1 MAAARRIPC
10 PTLIMSFMCPF
21 LFVFWAKGDYDGK
34 CPRTILFKKLL
45 QVGGGETGKR

>member
-1 MAAARRIPC
+1 MAAARSIPC

-21 LFVFWAKGDYDGK
+21 LFVFWAKRDYDGK

-45 QVGGGETGKR
+45 QVGGGETGKS